1 MGPDIA
7 IEEIVETL
15 SLRDLDALRRVLDA
29 VPHPI
34 FIKDDQLRFV
44 VLNQCMCAFMGHPFE
59 SMIGRTDHA
68 FVPKEH
74 ADIFQRIDRL
84 VLETG
89 EVNENE
95 ELIPGSHG
103 EIRTIVT
110 RKKRACLAN
119 GARLVVGTI
128 TDISELKQREAS
140 SRLLFETNPLPMWV
154 FDTETLRF
162 LAVNAAAVEHYGYS
176 REQFLAMTLLD
187 IRPAD
192 DVGAFR
198 EMVGTRNGSFRTDRS
213 WRHIKADGSAIDVE
227 AYSQSLQYEGH
238 PAWMAAVVDITER
251 KKANE
256 ELRRTRQFL
265 DTVIENVPAMLF
277 VKEAKEHRYILMNRA
292 GEELLG
298 IPRDEL
304 IGKTD
309 YDFLPQEEADSFFI
323 RDQEVLRADRLHIV
337 EEERIRTRHNGVRE
351 ILTKRLSVDGDDGE
365 SKYLL
370 GVAEDITERKRAAAR
385 IAHLANHDAL
395 TDLPNRPAFAERLN
409 FTLERATATADP
421 FAVLC
426 LDLDRF
432 KDVNDVFGHA
442 AGDALLHD
450 MGKGLAAAAGGA
462 FLARVGGDEFT
473 LIVDGPQP
481 ATAIALADR
490 LMATVA
496 DDFQFEGHTFRIGLS
511 IGMAFF
517 PNDGTNAA
525 TLLSNADA
533 ALYRA
538 KADGRGVFR
547 MFEADMDKRLRE
559 RRGLQKD
566 LQSAIQRNEL
576 SLDYQ
581 PQALISGEII
591 GFEALVRWHHPTHGL
606 IGPMDFIP
614 LAEESGLIIPIGEW
628 ILREACREA
637 ASWPNPIQ
645 IAVNLSPVQF
655 RHGDLPGLIHTVLL
669 ETGLAPG
676 RLELEI
682 TESVLFDD
690 FSRASSILRR
700 LKAVGVR
707 IAMDDFGT
715 GYSSLS
721 YLQSFPFDKI
731 KIDQSFVPDDPE
743 EPAVGGHHPRDRR
756 AGQGTVHEHRRRR
769 RRDIR
774 PAGFSARRRLQRGTG
789 LSGGPPVSHREICRP
804 GRTARLRS
812 IATEAAKDDRR
823 LKKPV

>member
-95 ELIPGSHG
+95 ELIPGSNG

-337 EEERIRTRHNGVRE
+337 EEERIRTRHNGVRD

-395 TDLPNRPAFAERLN
+395 DRSAESPGFRRTPQFHPRASDRHGGSVRGAVPGPRPLQGRQRRL
-409 FTLERATATADP
+409 RP
-421 FAVLC
+421 
-426 LDLDRF
+426 R
-432 KDVNDVFGHA
+432 GRRR
-442 AGDALLHD
+442 
-450 MGKGLAAAAGGA
+450 AAA
-462 FLARVGGDEFT
+462 
-473 LIVDGPQP
+473 
-481 ATAIALADR
+481 
-490 LMATVA
+490 
-496 DDFQFEGHTFRIGLS
+496 
-511 IGMAFF
+511 
-517 PNDGTNAA
+517 
-525 TLLSNADA
+525 
-533 ALYRA
+533 
-538 KADGRGVFR
+538 
-547 MFEADMDKRLRE
+547 
-559 RRGLQKD
+559 
-566 LQSAIQRNEL
+566 
-576 SLDYQ
+576 
-581 PQALISGEII
+581 
-591 GFEALVRWHHPTHGL
+591 
-606 IGPMDFIP
+606 
-614 LAEESGLIIPIGEW
+614 
-628 ILREACREA
+628 
-637 ASWPNPIQ
+637 
-645 IAVNLSPVQF
+645 
-655 RHGDLPGLIHTVLL
+655 
-669 ETGLAPG
+669 
-676 RLELEI
+676 
-682 TESVLFDD
+682 
-690 FSRASSILRR
+690 
-700 LKAVGVR
+700 
-707 IAMDDFGT
+707 
-715 GYSSLS
+715 
-721 YLQSFPFDKI
+721 
-731 KIDQSFVPDDPE
+731 
-743 EPAVGGHHPRDRR
+743 
-756 AGQGTVHEHRRRR
+756 
-769 RRDIR
+769 
-774 PAGFSARRRLQRGTG
+774 
-789 LSGGPPVSHREICRP
+789 
-804 GRTARLRS
+804 
-812 IATEAAKDDRR
+812 
-823 LKKPV
+823 